1 MVTSLPC
8 FSVSAKWIKSSYE
21 ERIVIRSFQGKTPKV
36 HPTAWVSE
44 AAYVIGDVEIG
55 EHSSVW
61 PGTVIRAD
69 TIKITLGKYVDIQDN
84 CVLHADS
91 DAYYGDYVTLGHG
104 VTCHAKHISSHCLIG
119 NGATL
124 NDGVV
129 LGENSIVAS
138 GAVVLERKEF
148 PPNSFV
154 VGVPA
159 SAREEPTNER
169 HHAMIQRT
177 AENYARKAQL
187 FKEEGL
193 GSTEIEG

>member
-1 MVTSLPC
+1 M
-8 FSVSAKWIKSSYE
+8 
-21 ERIVIRSFQGKTPKV
+21 IRSFQGKTPKV

-55 EHSSVW
+55 EYSSVW

-69 TIKITLGKYVDIQDN
+69 TIKITLGRYVDIQDN

-91 DAYYGDYVTLGHG
+91 DATYGDYVTLGHG
-104 VTCHAKHISSHCLIG
+104 VTCHAKTISAHCLIG

-129 LGENSIVAS
+129 LGEYSIVAS
-138 GAVVLERKEF
+138 GAVVLERKQF
-148 PPNSFV
+148 PAKSFV

-159 SAREEPTNER
+159 AAREEPTGER
-169 HHAMIQRT
+169 HHQMIQRT
-177 AENYARKAQL
+177 AESYARKAQL
-187 FKEEGL
+187 FKAEGL
-193 GSTEIEG
+193 GGTLVDGESPG